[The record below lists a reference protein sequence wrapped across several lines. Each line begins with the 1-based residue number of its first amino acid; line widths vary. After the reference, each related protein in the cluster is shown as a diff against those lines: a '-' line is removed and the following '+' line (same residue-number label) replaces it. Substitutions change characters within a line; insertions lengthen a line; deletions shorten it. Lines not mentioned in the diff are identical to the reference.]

1 MIQPLYLA
9 LLQEAGA
16 AAEDSAPSMLIPIL
30 GMAAIFYFLV
40 IAPDRKQRKQQ
51 KVMREELKKG
61 DKVLSIGGIYGTIRK
76 TEPNKIHVMVD
87 DKVCMIFSRQSI
99 QGVVDKEGNLLG
111 GKTAPVAKDAPA
123 KETPAEEE
131 PKEEAKQLEKP
142 AASKDEQPK
151 RVVSER

>member
-1 MIQPLYLA
+1 MTYPLFLA
-9 LLQEAGA
+9 LLEDTPAGA
-16 AAEDSAPSMLIPIL
+16 EGSAPSMLFPIL

-51 KVMREELKKG
+51 QVMREELKKG

-76 TEPNKIHVMVD
+76 TEPNKIHVLVD
-87 DKVCMIFSRQSI
+87 DKVCMVFSRQSI

-111 GKTAPVAKDAPA
+111 AKTAPSAKQAPAQETSAADAP
-123 KETPAEEE
+123 EEQV
-131 PKEEAKQLEKP
+131 KQLEKP
-142 AASKDEQPK
+142 AASKDDQSK